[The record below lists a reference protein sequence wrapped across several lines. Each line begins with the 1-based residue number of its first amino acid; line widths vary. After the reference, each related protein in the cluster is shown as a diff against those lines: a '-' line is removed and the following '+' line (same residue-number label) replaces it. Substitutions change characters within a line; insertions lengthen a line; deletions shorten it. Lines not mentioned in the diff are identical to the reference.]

1 LGHTSCCFIVLRI
14 LFVCTLFVWS
24 SRGRVKTQ
32 ECRDRTAWTGGSL
45 RRRRRR
51 RRGGGGAAGE
61 CGRAAPSTRAVCGS
75 QAGVVAYKSAHT
87 KTEASRKVKKPADVG
102 LRAQKR
108 GLRRQLSNRYHTT
121 PARLEARSPGRQAP
135 RSHHPAE
142 HSVESAF
149 CSRVTTLP
157 LVSVPYRA
165 ELHAWPKRAG
175 HCLRTRHLAQ
185 GRTLP
190 RRPRVAHVLA
200 LAAPR
205 RTSPHLAA
213 SSSHLAPTA

>member
-1 LGHTSCCFIVLRI
+1 MCAHSSCGLLVVESRLKSVEIVQHGRVG
-14 LFVCTLFVWS
+14 LFVV
-24 SRGRVKTQ
+24 V
-32 ECRDRTAWTGGSL
+32 AVVA
-45 RRRRRR
+45 
-51 RRGGGGAAGE
+51 GGGAAGE
-61 CGRAAPSTRAVCGS
+61 FGRAAPSTRAVCGS